1 MVNSCA
7 AAGCTNRAMKNDNR
21 AFHKFPINN
30 RELCKRWIV
39 AIKRE
44 TFIPTEHSRI
54 CSDHF
59 LPSDYSIPDFNNK
72 PKLKPFSV
80 PSFIIDSKSKVKKKF
95 SSISPQKNKKRLIK
109 KVSETGSHHH
119 INFHS
124 DISDNN
130 NVAANSNEIYINSV
144 ILKTTESI
152 DCQVDIDSSFNI
164 IESSNKIIN
173 DDTIISKSTLST
185 NASPT
190 KAKLKAKIKILKQKL

>member
-21 AFHKFPINN
+21 ALYKFPINN
-30 RELCKRWIV
+30 SELCKRWIV

-59 LPSDYSIPDFNNK
+59 LPSDYSILDFNNK

-80 PSFIIDSKSKVKKKF
+80 PSIIIVSKPKVKRKF
-95 SSISPQKNKKRLIK
+95 SSISPHKNKKILIK

-119 INFHS
+119 IDFHS

-144 ILKTTESI
+144 ILETTESI
-152 DCQVDIDSSFNI
+152 DCQVDIDSSFTI

-173 DDTIISKSTLST
+173 DDTIISKSTLSI